1 MKSILKKL
9 PRKLGRM
16 ITGYSNYR
24 DIKIGGTAN
33 NIALMLFKHE
43 GDFFRRFKM
52 EKVHY
57 YLVKKITYDSE
68 SWG

>member
-43 GDFFRRFKM
+43 GDFF
-52 EKVHY
+52 
-57 YLVKKITYDSE
+57 
-68 SWG
+68 